1 MTSTVAQH
9 SHPLNMRVRGGLDL
23 KLEGAPA
30 AQLGRAPT
38 LTRVGWDGA
47 DFSQIRPKFLV
58 AEGQRVRCGEP
69 LMLDRRRREICFTA
83 PASGVIRRLQ
93 TGAQRRLARLEIE
106 FDSPPMDDESIS
118 YELKQAESQPEALR
132 RLLLQS
138 GLWTALRCRPYGHI
152 PDPAGTA
159 DALFVQAIDTQPL
172 AADAAWIIQQHE
184 EAFARGVRA
193 LARLNKGPLF
203 VCQGVGKALIAPQ
216 HNIRLSHW
224 QGRHPAGMPG
234 THVHR
239 LFPLGQ
245 RCVWEIHYQ
254 EVIALGH
261 LLQHGRLWSQ
271 RWVSVAG
278 DAARHPAIYPLPLGA
293 RLDQLLPGL
302 ARSDD
307 VAVVSGSPLHGRQ
320 GHYLGRRHYQVSLFD
335 STRLNRAQ
343 PIWRRWLRLGQQ
355 APFSALIPL
364 DRFEAVFPFRIAPT
378 PLLRALCV
386 GDVETAQR
394 LGALQLLEEDLDLL
408 SHVCASGNRYGELLR
423 RLLDECRATL

>member
-1 MTSTVAQH
+1 M
-9 SHPLNMRVRGGLDL
+9 
-23 KLEGAPA
+23 
-30 AQLGRAPT
+30 
-38 LTRVGWDGA
+38 
-47 DFSQIRPKFLV
+47 
-58 AEGQRVRCGEP
+58 
-69 LMLDRRRREICFTA
+69 
-83 PASGVIRRLQ
+83 
-93 TGAQRRLARLEIE
+93 
-106 FDSPPMDDESIS
+106 
-118 YELKQAESQPEALR
+118 
-132 RLLLQS
+132 
-138 GLWTALRCRPYGHI
+138 
-152 PDPAGTA
+152 
-159 DALFVQAIDTQPL
+159 
-172 AADAAWIIQQHE
+172 
-184 EAFARGVRA
+184 
-193 LARLNKGPLF
+193 
-203 VCQGVGKALIAPQ
+203 
-216 HNIRLSHW
+216 
-224 QGRHPAGMPG
+224 
-234 THVHR
+234 
-239 LFPLGQ
+239 
-245 RCVWEIHYQ
+245 
-254 EVIALGH
+254 IALGH